1 MADFYINVFL
11 DDAKT
16 KIIKDA
22 GLADHITE
30 IDGKKA
36 IQVGMT
42 KKEQKKLIKGFE
54 DLTFDDSNACV
65 LPEAGEKILLNIISQ
80 TQTIDCMKV
89 AIIKLYNPLAGRG
102 ISGRGSS
109 GR

>member
-11 DDAKT
+11 DDEKT
-16 KIIKDA
+16 KKIEDA
-22 GLADHITE
+22 GLAGQITE

-36 IQVGMT
+36 IQVGMN
-42 KKEQKKLIKGFE
+42 KKEKKKLVKGFP

-65 LPEAGEKILLNIISQ
+65 LPEDGENTLMNVISE
-80 TQTIDCMKV
+80 TQTLDCMKV
-89 AIIKLYNPLAGRG
+89 GIIKLYNPLAGRG

>member
-11 DDAKT
+11 DDEKT
-16 KIIKDA
+16 KKIEDA
-22 GLADHITE
+22 GLAEQITE

-36 IQVGMT
+36 IQVEMN
-42 KKEQKKLIKGFE
+42 KKEQKKLIKGFP

-65 LPEAGEKILLNIISQ
+65 LPEDGENTLMNVISE
-80 TQTIDCMKV
+80 TQTLDCMKV
-89 AIIKLYNPLAGRG
+89 GIIKLYNPLAGRG

>member
-11 DDAKT
+11 DDDKT
-16 KIIKDA
+16 KKIEEA
-22 GLADHITE
+22 GLAGQITE

-42 KKEQKKLIKGFE
+42 KKEQKKLLKGFE
-54 DLTFDDSNACV
+54 ELTFDGSNACV
-65 LPEAGEKILLNIISQ
+65 LPEAGEKTLMDIISQ

-89 AIIKLYNPLAGRG
+89 AIIKLYNPLAGRS

>member
-11 DDAKT
+11 DDAKL
-16 KIIKDA
+16 KQIEDA
-22 GLADHITE
+22 GIADKVTE

-36 IQVGMT
+36 IQVEMT
-42 KKEQKKLIKGFE
+42 KKDKKKLLKGFK

-65 LPEAGEKILLNIISQ
+65 LPEDGENTLMTVISEVK
-80 TQTIDCMKV
+80 TLDCMKF

-102 ISGRGSS
+102 ISGRGSG

>member
-11 DDAKT
+11 DDEKT
-16 KIIKDA
+16 KKIEDA
-22 GLADHITE
+22 GLAGQITE

-42 KKEQKKLIKGFE
+42 KKEKKKLVKGFT
-54 DLTFDDSNACV
+54 DLTFDDSNACI
-65 LPEAGEKILLNIISQ
+65 LPEDGENTLLNIIAE

-89 AIIKLYNPLAGRG
+89 AIIKLYNPLAGRS

>member
-11 DDAKT
+11 DDEKT
-16 KIIKDA
+16 KKIEDA
-22 GLADHITE
+22 GLADQITE

-36 IQVGMT
+36 IQVDMT
-42 KKEQKKLIKGFE
+42 KKEKKKLVKGFT

-65 LPEAGEKILLNIISQ
+65 LPEDGENTLMNIISE

>member
-11 DDAKT
+11 DDEKT
-16 KIIKDA
+16 KKIEDA
-22 GLADHITE
+22 GLADQIAE

-42 KKEQKKLIKGFE
+42 KKEKKKLVKGFT

-65 LPEAGEKILLNIISQ
+65 LPEDGENTLVDRKRRRL
-80 TQTIDCMKV
+80 TV
-89 AIIKLYNPLAGRG
+89 
-102 ISGRGSS
+102 
-109 GR
+109 